1 MYYCTDVGE
10 HSCPAVSPRVLSEH
24 PEWRA
29 AVDTVRAQILGD
41 ELLQLPV
48 QFQTFVQHQEQFN
61 NRIQESVDRMQR
73 SIDRIQESV
82 DRMQESIDRQEQFNA
97 RTETRMD
104 RMEGDISVVKG
115 GHARSRGI
123 DAAPAIADDLGLE
136 YIRTVPRTELVSIAR
151 ELAASDISTGDRRSF
166 RDADLIIE
174 ASDSA
179 ESVYVA
185 VEISYTA
192 DRRDSERAERNA
204 RYLAQLKA
212 QLKGCLVHA
221 KAVAGRS

>member
-1 MYYCTDVGE
+1 MRE
-10 HSCPAVSPRVLSEH
+10 F
-24 PEWRA
+24 
-29 AVDTVRAQILGD
+29 VDR
-41 ELLQLPV
+41 
-48 QFQTFVQHQEQFN
+48 QEQFN
-61 NRIQESVDRMQR
+61 NRMREFV
-73 SIDRIQESV
+73 
-82 DRMQESIDRQEQFNA
+82 DRQEQFNA

-115 GHARSRGI
+115 GHARGRGI

-151 ELAASDISTGDRRSF
+151 ELPADDISTGDRRSF

-179 ESVYVA
+179 ELVYVA

-192 DRRDSERAERNA
+192 DRRDSDRAERNA
-204 RYLAQLKA
+204 RYLVQLR
-212 QLKGCLVHA
+212 GCLTHA
-221 KAVAGRS
+221 AVASVRNDRELQDLIDSGNIHWHRLAERDLQAA